1 MSLTEKVKTLP
12 EKPGVYIMK
21 DVDGKIIYIGKAVN
35 LRNRVRSYFQNSA
48 NHSPKVR
55 AMVANIDDFEYI
67 ITDSELEALILE
79 CTLIKRHK
87 PKYNIS
93 LKDDKNYPY
102 LKVTWQDEFPRLVVT
117 RRFVKD
123 GGRYFGPYSSAG
135 DVHQT
140 LALLKKIF
148 PLRDCKDVNL
158 AGKKRPCLNYYIKR
172 CLAPCQG
179 KISSAEYREMIKEIC
194 LFLEGKGEK
203 VLSTLREKMEKA
215 SQEMEFEKAAEYRD
229 QINAVERIVEKQKVV
244 SSAMQDQDVI
254 AFAQGEG
261 TCVQVFFIRGG
272 KLIGREH
279 FWLDNTSGME
289 REEIMTAFVKQFY
302 SQATFIPREILLQH
316 ELDEHKIISNWLTAK
331 RGAKVYLRV
340 PRKGEKKKLVEMVA
354 ENASYL
360 LEQVG
365 ARICKEQEMSNGA
378 VEELAKALGL
388 KPPPYRIECYD
399 ISNIQGSE
407 SVGSMVVFEGG
418 KPANSQYR
426 RFKIKTVKG
435 PNDFASMQEVLWR
448 RFRRGLQEKEVVL
461 QEGGEPKFSH
471 LPDLIVIDGGKGQL
485 SAACEVLRDLH
496 LQIPVVGLAKEFEHI
511 FKPGSSEP
519 IVLPPNSQ
527 ALYLMQRIRDEAH
540 RFAITYHRLLRRK
553 RTLQSQLDTIP
564 GVGPQRRNALLKH
577 FGSLKKIREADAEEI
592 ARVPG
597 INRKV
602 AEEIIKVLQNMDE
615 N

>member
-1 MSLTEKVKTLP
+1 MSLAEKVKTLP

-158 AGKKRPCLNYYIKR
+158 AGKKRPCLNYHIKR

-316 ELDEHKIISNWLTAK
+316 ELDELSIISNWLTAK

-388 KPPPYRIECYD
+388 KKAPYRIECYD

-418 KPANSQYR
+418 KPANGQYR

-448 RFRRGLQEKEVVL
+448 RFRRGLQEREVIL
-461 QEGGEPKFSH
+461 HEGGEPKFSH

-485 SAACEVLRDLH
+485 NAACEVLQDLH
-496 LQIPVVGLAKEFEHI
+496 LQIPVVGLAKEFEQI

-519 IVLPPNSQ
+519 IVLPANSQ

-592 ARVPG
+592 ARIPG
-597 INRKV
+597 MNRKV
-602 AEEIIKVLQNMDE
+602 AEEIIKVLQNMDK